1 MRPGWRRAP
10 AKLEPVGE
18 LRKQADI
25 AVRVLKVFRGAALL
39 LDEVKYCACIPGT
52 ANQMVF
58 SGDWLLRVRYPCGL
72 HA

>member
-18 LRKQADI
+18 LRKQAEI

-39 LDEVKYCACIPGT
+39 LDEVRTCIPST
-52 ANQMVF
+52 ANQIVF
-58 SGDWLLRVRYPCGL
+58 AGNLLSPVCFTSGL
-72 HA
+72 HV